1 MQSCEE
7 MQTPELCLENKKDL
21 VWKKKPK
28 RLMLI
33 NHVVK
38 QILSGYT

>member
-1 MQSCEE
+1 
-7 MQTPELCLENKKDL
+7 MQTPELCLENKRLSVKEEG
-21 VWKKKPK
+21 KIHKPK

-38 QILSGYT
+38 QILSDYN